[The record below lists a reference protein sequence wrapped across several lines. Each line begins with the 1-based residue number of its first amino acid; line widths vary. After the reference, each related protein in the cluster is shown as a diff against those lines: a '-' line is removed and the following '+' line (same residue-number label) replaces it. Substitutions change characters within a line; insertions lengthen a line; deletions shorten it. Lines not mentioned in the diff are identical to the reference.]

1 MASIP
6 KEQTINLQI
15 GDIIEINAPS
25 DERLNEKQFLIK
37 YIDKS
42 RIDVL
47 GRDGNTISIDINE
60 DGSLRNE
67 SITSIAV
74 LSRAETP
81 SYARQNKLIPDQWID
96 IYFGGD
102 VPTVMTC
109 KITSLDEDQI
119 EIKLVDDE
127 VIYIDFAY
135 KGIPDDIP
143 IEKFILRDA
152 PVGDEKV
159 PTPPD
164 IKDTAVLTP
173 ALTEDEED
181 PEDVEQGELEE
192 DLERLSPEPVFRERV
207 RNVILAADQIQFG
220 DKLGKVAMLV
230 QVPEER
236 RYGIEKQTTDMLNEL
251 LSDIP
256 NAQRTRGV
264 LNNIH
269 RMIERY
275 KQLRTE
281 FSKFDQNGNALMP
294 DIQGADFKPLVES
307 LENLN
312 QKLYWILPVV
322 RNVKKLYDID
332 EDVSRVYDDVSPE
345 TLAAVRTAETD
356 VMQAFKEGRIPDGQN
371 GYDYMI
377 KKMQQYWTPFNPP
390 GNPSVS
396 IANKIVQTNIT
407 TVVDN
412 LQNFYSSVAKNDDIR
427 RKRFLIQEYNL
438 GMNTLEAQRIRGGD
452 TVIKVKSVTEPDTAS
467 VKSFLTLPESA
478 VTFSNVNLPYTY
490 ILMKCNI
497 AKNHLS

>member
-1 MASIP
+1 MYKVMASIP

-102 VPTVMTC
+102 VPTVMTG

-164 IKDTAVLTP
+164 IKDPAVLTP
-173 ALTEDEED
+173 ALTEDAED

-192 DLERLSPEPVFRERV
+192 DLERPSPEPVFRERV

-230 QVPEER
+230 QVPEEER

-312 QKLYWILPVV
+312 QKLYWILPVC
-322 RNVKKLYDID
+322 RNLKKL
-332 EDVSRVYDDVSPE
+332 
-345 TLAAVRTAETD
+345 
-356 VMQAFKEGRIPDGQN
+356 
-371 GYDYMI
+371 
-377 KKMQQYWTPFNPP
+377 
-390 GNPSVS
+390 
-396 IANKIVQTNIT
+396 
-407 TVVDN
+407 
-412 LQNFYSSVAKNDDIR
+412 
-427 RKRFLIQEYNL
+427 
-438 GMNTLEAQRIRGGD
+438 
-452 TVIKVKSVTEPDTAS
+452 
-467 VKSFLTLPESA
+467 
-478 VTFSNVNLPYTY
+478 
-490 ILMKCNI
+490 
-497 AKNHLS
+497 